1 MYFLN
6 ILLNIEIN
14 FQKSEERTLERAILE
29 ENFRKIEEKQREL
42 LEKREKEKIMSMQAI
57 SEKEKLKLQQ
67 NFDQMKNKN
76 EINELNKMN
85 EIRQIIKEENY
96 KNVKS

>member
-1 MYFLN
+1 
-6 ILLNIEIN
+6 
-14 FQKSEERTLERAILE
+14 
-29 ENFRKIEEKQREL
+29 
-42 LEKREKEKIMSMQAI
+42 MSIQAI